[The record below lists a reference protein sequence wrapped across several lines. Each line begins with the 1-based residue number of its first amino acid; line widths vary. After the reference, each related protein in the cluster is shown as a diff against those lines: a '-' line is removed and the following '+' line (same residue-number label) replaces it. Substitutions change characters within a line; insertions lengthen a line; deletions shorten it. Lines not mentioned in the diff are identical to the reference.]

1 MYFVVFCH
9 DWCATVPACWLNLKI
24 HKVQWPPKTSNPTME
39 SKKATNPKDN
49 WAVIKYTRV
58 LGPYSNYE
66 TARAVEIAAVDLSTN
81 DDEEPL
87 QNITNQSDQLPQ
99 KRLRKKPAHL
109 ISSDEEDADN
119 ESETITTKIKKNVP
133 KPTFAY
139 NVDHKEQKNLVESKA
154 KGPTNA
160 SKCQKVKNIEDEN
173 IYLEPDNNNNHKDDE
188 LLEDTEL
195 LDYGNYFADPVQ
207 SEKAI
212 DLKKVKPVNKCDK
225 NLNSD
230 SVYFQPRKDVKI
242 IHSIKTNIPIR
253 VVSQEKPESSHV
265 SSVVKQKT
273 TAATVKDPSSTKCH
287 THCCSACR
295 LNIERI
301 LHKLEALSMF
311 LMDSNHINENPQNA
325 NALPQFP
332 IQNIESLKAFNKLL
346 DDDAGARNQYKKM
359 IQIRGGRDVKK
370 HIRQILITILN
381 DDLACKLSWT
391 GQKKRSESKT

>member
-1 MYFVVFCH
+1 
-9 DWCATVPACWLNLKI
+9 
-24 HKVQWPPKTSNPTME
+24 ME

-242 IHSIKTNIPIR
+242 IHSIKT
-253 VVSQEKPESSHV
+253 
-265 SSVVKQKT
+265 T
-273 TAATVKDPSSTKCH
+273 
-287 THCCSACR
+287 ACR

-346 DDDAGARNQYKKM
+346 DDDAGARNQYSEVTSKAVSTMGALHRPYKYGLA
-359 IQIRGGRDVKK
+359 IR
-370 HIRQILITILN
+370 IRL
-381 DDLACKLSWT
+381 CPEEFS
-391 GQKKRSESKT
+391 KKRRYL